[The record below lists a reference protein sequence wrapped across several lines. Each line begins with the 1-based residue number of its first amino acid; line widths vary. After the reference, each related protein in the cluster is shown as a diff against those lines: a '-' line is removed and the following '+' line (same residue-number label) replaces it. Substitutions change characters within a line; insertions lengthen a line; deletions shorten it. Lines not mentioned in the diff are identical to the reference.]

1 MPAQKLKSK
10 TRAGSKEI
18 NVYDEPRSPFVR
30 LSERAGLPPEYKN
43 ALRDQISLY
52 NPAELRQNVGSA
64 VLRLRQRLAKANL
77 VKTQE

>member
-10 TRAGSKEI
+10 TGAGSKEI
-18 NVYDEPRSPFVR
+18 KVYDEPRSPFVR

-43 ALRDQISLY
+43 ALRDRHSLY
-52 NPAELRQNVGSA
+52 NPAELWQNVGSA
-64 VLRLRQRLAKANL
+64 VLRLRQRLTQVNR